1 MNNIIINSIDSMP
14 DLLSSHDLV
23 TLGLYRNTN
32 AAYLARLRGHSP
44 DFIKVGGLV
53 KYPKISVIE
62 FINSRKLDGSI
73 PYKASAQ

>member
-1 MNNIIINSIDSMP
+1 MNESLIKNIDTMP

-53 KYPKISVIE
+53 KYPKTSVLN
-62 FINSRKLDGSI
+62 FINSRKQDGSR
-73 PYKASAQ
+73 PYKASEQ